1 MMVEV
6 IMLVMMAVVV
16 EVMLIRIA
24 RVRGIGAFSLMA
36 VLDTKICVCVEIVEV
51 FSNKV
56 GAVLTQ
62 GSECTEG

>member
-1 MMVEV
+1 MEV

-16 EVMLIRIA
+16 QVMLIRIA
-24 RVRGIGAFSLMA
+24 RAWGIGAFSLMA

-51 FSNKV
+51 FSNEL

-62 GSECTEG
+62 GSECTERQ